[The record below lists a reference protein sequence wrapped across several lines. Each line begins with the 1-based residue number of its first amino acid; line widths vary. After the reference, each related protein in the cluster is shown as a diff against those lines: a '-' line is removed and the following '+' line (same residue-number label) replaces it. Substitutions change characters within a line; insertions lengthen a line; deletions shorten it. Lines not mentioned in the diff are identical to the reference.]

1 MQFVF
6 NFVASLGVCSA
17 LHQLLQ
23 LLQIAGICCR
33 KKVTNLSN
41 LLHYPSAPD
50 ACSVKF
56 CSLITKGAGRQGE
69 VEGEGNEAAQEWK
82 LTVLGVYIINPEHG
96 HAHFSASKRAVAQ
109 GPDPFRV
116 PSCARQGA
124 GQQQRQ
130 QQQREQ
136 QQIILFALKMSYM
149 LKI

>member
-6 NFVASLGVCSA
+6 NFVASLGVCCA

-56 CSLITKGAGRQGE
+56 CSLITKGAGA
-69 VEGEGNEAAQEWK
+69 EGRSKRGTTAQEWK
-82 LTVLGVYIINPEHG
+82 LTVLGVYIINPELG

-116 PSCARQGA
+116 PSCARQSA